1 MNYFIDF
8 LLEFW
13 NTTCQMAPWLLFG
26 FLMAGILSTLF
37 KPAFVEKHLGG
48 SRLGSIVKASLFGVP
63 LPLCSCGVVPVALGL
78 RKHGA
83 GKGATASFLIS
94 TPQTG
99 VDSFLVTWSL
109 LGWVFALF
117 KVVVAFITGIIG
129 GMAIEFFDR
138 DKASKGISG
147 ASAPPSE
154 SAETPVDGN
163 KIVHV
168 FKYGFGTLLDDVALT
183 LLAGLFIAAIIST
196 VLPPE
201 LLSGYSGSYAVSM
214 LVMLAVG
221 IPLYVCST
229 ASVPVAAALMLKGV
243 SPGAALVFLIAGP
256 ATNAATLTAMSKILG
271 TRSLVVYLVSLSLL
285 AVGAGVLLDLIST
298 TLPEGSVQA
307 SHHEAFSLW
316 DQVAGGL
323 LLGLILLSMLKKLI
337 GRMRGKGDSCCGDM
351 DSVPINAL
359 RFHVPDMTCE
369 HCVGV
374 IKSALKG
381 IAGIEY
387 CEVCLSSKTV
397 MVFFDGEPEAQA
409 VESAIRT
416 AGYTVEK

>member
-1 MNYFIDF
+1 MMNYFIEF

-13 NTTCQMAPWLLFG
+13 NTTCRMAPWLLFG
-26 FLMAGILSTLF
+26 FLMAGILSVLF

-109 LGWVFALF
+109 LGWIFALF
-117 KVVVAFITGIIG
+117 KVVVAFIAGIVG
-129 GMAIEFFDR
+129 GMTIEFFDR
-138 DKASKGISG
+138 DDASESG
-147 ASAPPSE
+147 AASDKSTSPSE
-154 SAETPVDGN
+154 GGN

-168 FKYGFGTLLDDVALT
+168 FKYGFGTLLDDVAMT
-183 LLAGLFIAAIIST
+183 LLAGLFIAAIISI

-201 LLSGYSGSYAVSM
+201 LLSGYSGSYVVSM

-271 TRSLVVYLVSLSLL
+271 RRSLVVYLVSLSWL
-285 AVGAGVLLDLIST
+285 AVGAGVLLDFIST
-298 TLPEGSVQA
+298 ALPEGGMQVNC
-307 SHHEAFSLW
+307 HEEFSLW
-316 DQVAGGL
+316 SRLSGGL
-323 LLGLILLSMLKKLI
+323 LLGLILLSMLKKFI
-337 GRMRGKGDSCCGDM
+337 VRMSGDKSSCCCDM
-351 DSVPINAL
+351 DSVPVNAL
-359 RFHVPDMTCE
+359 RFQVPDMTCE
-369 HCVGV
+369 HCAGA
-374 IKSALKG
+374 IKSAVEG

-397 MVFFDGEPEAQA
+397 MVFFNGEPEAQA
-409 VESAIRT
+409 VENAIRT
-416 AGYTVEK
+416 AGYTVRKQV